1 MEGTFRV
8 VWGINFWEGRITEHL
23 LGDRYFVRPEKHTVK
38 VVLQS
43 FDVSTEGVYDLF
55 VRHGERQL
63 ERGQRWVRSG
73 VGNVVEDSARRAP
86 SCCC

>member
-23 LGDRYFVRPEKHTVK
+23 LGDRYFVRLEKHMVK

-43 FDVSTEGVYDLF
+43 FDFHYWKPLGVMEFPRL
-55 VRHGERQL
+55 
-63 ERGQRWVRSG
+63 S
-73 VGNVVEDSARRAP
+73 
-86 SCCC
+86 